1 MIDKVNYNTVIEKN
15 KSKPTMITNIVKAF
29 LVGGAISVFGQLLI
43 YLNMELLDFDKQQSV
58 SLMIS
63 TLIFLG
69 CFLTA
74 IGVYD
79 KIGQFAGAGTLIPV
93 TGFANTM
100 TSAAIE
106 YKKEGYVAGIAANMF
121 KLAGSVIV
129 TGVVAAYVFNI
140 IRFTIGA
147 LI

>member
-1 MIDKVNYNTVIEKN
+1 MIDKTNYKN
-15 KSKPTMITNIVKAF
+15 LIKKNRIKPKFVANITKAF
-29 LVGGAISVFGQLLI
+29 FVGGSISVFGQVLI
-43 YLNMELLDFDKQQSV
+43 YLNMELFDFNKEQAV

-121 KLAGSVIV
+121 KLAGSVVV

-140 IRFTIGA
+140 VRFAIGVF
-147 LI
+147 I

>member
-1 MIDKVNYNTVIEKN
+1 MIDKTNYKSIIEKN
-15 KSKPTMITNIVKAF
+15 KTKPNMLANVAKAF
-29 LVGGAISVFGQLLI
+29 LVGGSISVFGQLLI
-43 YLNMELLDFDKQQSV
+43 FLNMELLNFDKEQAV

-63 TLIFLG
+63 TLIFIG

-129 TGVVAAYVFNI
+129 TGVVAAYVLNI
-140 IRFTIGA
+140 IRFVIEA
-147 LI
+147 IL